1 MVIGRPPYPKS
12 RPPPEGDEKKM
23 PQRQWN
29 QYTAV
34 KEYPMMKNYLE
45 RFRTTSF
52 FNEIPGLISFFYL
65 QGQALVD
72 YVRIPVWASA
82 LDPRIHVF
90 WIQATRSGKSIAWE
104 FTGEVAD
111 LAGLNIDMFTSGT
124 DSALIG
130 SIDSVSDGEGGY
142 ELVQNEGLLG
152 GKKCLNFDEGS
163 ILLQSNPKQF
173 FSEVILYLQQA
184 MNPVGSHSNTLTKHM
199 KNGKVETESRVS
211 FWITSFPPSGVKE
224 YVLTKGLFQRVL
236 LLYRPWSD
244 DMRQMVSERR
254 MEGVFKNKLTEVDSL
269 EDIAQHFI
277 KIREKTE
284 SRLLSL
290 ANMTHQEWSE
300 LGPSGKEEVARGCM
314 HDMFSIDESVHPQL
328 MASVEEYYT
337 LVRGMDKHLSDV
349 VCSFIPNVLN
359 YTVLFAAHIAMMR
372 VERDEISADGDW
384 RVTGDDIEMATEII
398 YDIYAQLV
406 LWLESEVEVGAKA
419 AEKIARKD
427 EWANAMK
434 PCKTVEIEGKGEGW
448 VLKNDLFDRYANQL
462 GKSKPTVYKRFKD
475 VEKMF
480 RTHRVGSAVY
490 IKWKEEEA

>member
-1 MVIGRPPYPKS
+1 
-12 RPPPEGDEKKM
+12 M

-34 KEYPMMKNYLE
+34 KEYPMMKEYLE

-52 FNEIPGLISFFYL
+52 FNEVPGLISFFYL

-152 GKKCLNFDEGS
+152 GNKCLNFDEGS

-184 MNPVGSHSNTLTKHM
+184 MNTVGSHSNTLTKHM

-236 LLYRPWSD
+236 LFYRPWSD
-244 DMRQMVSERR
+244 DMRQLVSERR
-254 MEGVFKNKLTEVDSL
+254 MSGVFKNKLTEVQSL

-277 KIREKTE
+277 RIREKSE
-284 SRLLSL
+284 ARLLNI
-290 ANMTHQEWSE
+290 ANMTHQEWDA
-300 LGPSGKEEVARGCM
+300 LAPSSKEEVARGCM
-314 HDMFSIDESVHPQL
+314 QEMFTVEASFEPQI
-328 MASVEEYYT
+328 MSSVEEYYT

-359 YTVLFAAHIAMMR
+359 YTVVFATHLALMR
-372 VERDEISADGDW
+372 VERDEIPYDAEW
-384 RVTGDDIEMATEII
+384 KITGDDVEMATEIL
-398 YDIYAQLV
+398 YDIYEQLV

-419 AEKIARKD
+419 AEKVARRE
-427 EWANAMK
+427 EWLDAMK
-434 PCKTVEIEGKGEGW
+434 SLKTVEIENKGDGW
-448 VLKNDLFDRYANQL
+448 VLKNDMFQRYANKMGL
-462 GKSKPTVYKRFKD
+462 SMPSVYRRFKD
-475 VEKMF
+475 VERMF
-480 RTHRVGSAVY
+480 RTQRVGSAVY
-490 IKWKEEEA
+490 IQIKEESE

>member
-1 MVIGRPPYPKS
+1 
-12 RPPPEGDEKKM
+12 M

-34 KEYPMMKNYLE
+34 KEYPMMMEYLE

-90 WIQATRSGKSIAWE
+90 WIQPTRSGKTIAWE
-104 FTGEVAD
+104 FTGEVAE
-111 LAGLNIDMFTSGT
+111 LAGLNTDMFTSGT

-130 SIDSVSDGEGGY
+130 SIDATPDGSGGY
-142 ELVQNEGLLG
+142 EITQNEGLLA

-254 MEGVFKNKLTEVDSL
+254 MEGVFKNKLTDVQSL

-277 KIREKTE
+277 KIREKSE
-284 SRLLSL
+284 ARLLDL
-290 ANMTHQEWSE
+290 ANMTQQDWEA
-300 LGPSGKEEVARGCM
+300 LGPEGKEEVARGCM
-314 HDMFSIDESVHPQL
+314 HEMFSIDASVHPQL

-359 YTVLFAAHIAMMR
+359 YTVLFATHLALMR
-372 VERDEISADGDW
+372 VERDSIPYNAEW
-384 RVTGDDIEMATEII
+384 KVTGDDVEMATEIL
-398 YDIYAQLV
+398 YDIYEQLV

-419 AEKIARKD
+419 AEKVARKS
-427 EWANAMK
+427 EWLDAMK
-434 PCKTVEIEGKGEGW
+434 GLKTVEIENKGEGW
-448 VLKNDLFDRYANQL
+448 VLKNDMFQRYANKL
-462 GKSKPTVYKRFKD
+462 GLSMPSVYRRYKD
-475 VEKMF
+475 VERMF
-480 RTHRVGSAVY
+480 RTQKVGSAVY
-490 IKWKEEEA
+490 IKFKEEEQ

>member
-1 MVIGRPPYPKS
+1 
-12 RPPPEGDEKKM
+12 M
-23 PQRQWN
+23 PQRIWN

-34 KEYPMMKNYLE
+34 KEYPMMKEYLA
-45 RFRTTSF
+45 RFRTPSF
-52 FNEIPGLISFFYL
+52 FNEVPGLISFFYL

-82 LDPRIHVF
+82 IDPRIHVF
-90 WIQATRSGKSIAWE
+90 WIQPTRSGKTIAWE
-104 FTGEVAD
+104 FTGEVAE
-111 LAGLNIDMFTSGT
+111 LAGLDTDMFTSGT

-142 ELVQNEGLLG
+142 ETIEKPGLLA

-184 MNPVGSHSNTLTKHM
+184 MNTVGSHSNTLTKHM

-244 DMRQMVSERR
+244 EMRQMVSERR
-254 MEGVFKNKLTEVDSL
+254 MSGVFQNKLTEVQSL

-284 SRLLSL
+284 ARLLGL
-290 ANMTHQEWSE
+290 ANMTHQEWDG
-300 LGPSGKEEVARGCM
+300 LAPSSKEEIARSCM
-314 HDMFSIDESVHPQL
+314 FDMFTIDPSFEPQV
-328 MASVEEYYT
+328 MAAVDEYYT

-359 YTVLFAAHIAMMR
+359 YTVLFATHLAMMR
-372 VERDEISADGDW
+372 VVRDDISHDGEW
-384 RVTGDDIEMATEII
+384 LVTGDDVEMATEII
-398 YDIYAQLV
+398 YDIYEQLV

-427 EWANAMK
+427 EWMNAMK
-434 PCKTVEIEGKGEGW
+434 GCKMVDVEGKGGGW
-448 VLKNDLFDRYANQL
+448 VLKNDLFEKYGSQL
-462 GKSKPTVYKRFKD
+462 GKSKPTVYRRFQD
-475 VEKMF
+475 VAQMF
-480 RTHRVGSAVY
+480 RTHKVGNAAYV
-490 IKWKEEEA
+490 KMKEE

>member
-1 MVIGRPPYPKS
+1 
-12 RPPPEGDEKKM
+12 M
-23 PQRQWN
+23 PQRMWN

-34 KEYPMMKNYLE
+34 KEYPMMKEYLE

-52 FNEIPGLISFFYL
+52 FNEVPGLISFFYL

-90 WIQATRSGKSIAWE
+90 WIQPTRSGKTIAWE
-104 FTGEVAD
+104 FTGEVAKK
-111 LAGLNIDMFTSGT
+111 AGLNTDMFTSGT

-130 SIDSVSDGEGGY
+130 SIDSVSDGDGGY
-142 ELVQNEGLLG
+142 ETVEKEGLLG

-244 DMRQMVSERR
+244 EMRQMVSERR
-254 MEGVFKNKLTEVDSL
+254 MAGVFKNKLTDVESVDDIALHFSGIAERTRQRL
-269 EDIAQHFI
+269 LLLSNTTDEEWDALPPAGKEDIA
-277 KIREKTE
+277 R
-284 SRLLSL
+284 
-290 ANMTHQEWSE
+290 A
-300 LGPSGKEEVARGCM
+300 CM
-314 HDMFSIDESVHPQL
+314 HEMFTIDPSFEPQIL
-328 MASVEEYYT
+328 SSVEEYYT
-337 LVRGMDKHLSDV
+337 LVRGMEKHLSDV
-349 VCSFIPNVLN
+349 VCSFIPNILN
-359 YTVLFAAHIAMMR
+359 YTVLFATHLALMR
-372 VERDEISADGDW
+372 VMRDDIPHDAEW
-384 RVTGDDIEMATEII
+384 TVTGDDVEVATEML
-398 YDIYAQLV
+398 YDIYEQLV

-419 AEKIARKD
+419 AEKVARRD
-427 EWANAMK
+427 EWSNALK
-434 PCKTVEIEGKGEGW
+434 ACKTTEIEGKGEGW
-448 VLKNDLFDRYANQL
+448 VLKNSLFERYANQL

-475 VEKMF
+475 VEGLF
-480 RTHRVGSAVY
+480 NTYRVANAVY
-490 IKWKEEEA
+490 VRFKEE

>member
-1 MVIGRPPYPKS
+1 
-12 RPPPEGDEKKM
+12 M
-23 PQRQWN
+23 PQRIWN

-34 KEYPMMKNYLE
+34 KEYPVMKDYLE

-82 LDPRIHVF
+82 LDPRIHTF

-104 FTGEVAD
+104 FTGEVAE
-111 LAGLNIDMFTSGT
+111 LAGLDIDMFTSGT

-130 SIDSVSDGEGGY
+130 SIDSVSNGDGGY

-211 FWITSFPPSGVKE
+211 LWITSFPPSGVKE

-236 LLYRPWSD
+236 LIYRPWSD
-244 DMRQMVSERR
+244 NMRQMVSEQR
-254 MEGVFKNKLTEVDSL
+254 MSGVFQNKLTEVQSL

-284 SRLLSL
+284 ARLLSL
-290 ANMTHQEWSE
+290 ANMTHQEWE
-300 LGPSGKEEVARGCM
+300 ALAPSSKEEVARACM
-314 HDMFSIDESVHPQL
+314 HDMFNVDESVHPQL
-328 MASVEEYYT
+328 MSSVDEYYT

-349 VCSFIPNVLN
+349 VCSFIPNILN
-359 YTVLFAAHIAMMR
+359 YTVLFAAHLAMIR
-372 VERDEISADGDW
+372 VERDNIPFDGDW
-384 RVTGDDIEMATEII
+384 VVTGDDVEMATEIL
-398 YDIYAQLV
+398 YDIYEQLV
-406 LWLESEVEVGAKA
+406 LWLESEVEVGAGA
-419 AEKIARKD
+419 AEKIARRD
-427 EWANAMK
+427 EWMNAMK
-434 PCKTVEIEGKGEGW
+434 VCTSVDIEGKGSGW
-448 VLKNDLFDRYANQL
+448 VLKNDMFDRYANQL
-462 GKSKPTVYKRFKD
+462 GKSKPTVYRRYQD
-475 VEKMF
+475 AAHMF
-480 RTHRVGSAVY
+480 RTHKVGNAAYV
-490 IKWKEEEA
+490 KMKEE

>member
-1 MVIGRPPYPKS
+1 
-12 RPPPEGDEKKM
+12 M

-34 KEYPMMKNYLE
+34 KEYPTMKNYLE

-52 FNEIPGLISFFYL
+52 FNEVPGLISFFYL

-72 YVRIPVWASA
+72 TVRIPVWASA

-90 WIQATRSGKSIAWE
+90 WIQPTRSGKTIAWE
-104 FTGEVAD
+104 FTGEVAEK
-111 LAGLNIDMFTSGT
+111 AGLNIDMFTSGT

-142 ELVQNEGLLG
+142 ETVEKPGLLA

-184 MNPVGSHSNTLTKHM
+184 MNPVGSHSNKLTKHM

-254 MEGVFKNKLTEVDSL
+254 MSGVFKNKLTEVQSL
-269 EDIAQHFI
+269 DDIAEHFI
-277 KIREKTE
+277 KVREL
-284 SRLLSL
+284 SLARLLSL
-290 ANMTHQEWSE
+290 SNMSNQTWEQ
-300 LGPSGKEEVARGCM
+300 LTPSAMEDVARGCM
-314 HDMFSIDESVHPQL
+314 NDMFTVTPDFEPQL
-328 MASVEEYYT
+328 LASVDEYYT
-337 LVRGMDKHLSDV
+337 LVRGMEKHLSDV
-349 VCSFIPNVLN
+349 VCSFIPNILN
-359 YTVLFAAHIAMMR
+359 YTVLFATHLAMMR
-372 VERDEISADGDW
+372 VVRDNLSAQDDW
-384 RVTGDDIEMATEII
+384 TVTGNDVEMATEIL
-398 YDIYAQLV
+398 YDIYEQLV

-419 AEKIARKD
+419 AEKIARRD
-427 EWANAMK
+427 EWSNAFK
-434 PCKTVEIEGKGEGW
+434 ACKTIEIEGKGDGW
-448 VLKNDLFDRYANQL
+448 VLKNELFDRYANQL
-462 GKSKPTVYKRFKD
+462 GKSKPTVYNRYKD
-475 VEKMF
+475 VEGLFSTF
-480 RTHRVGSAVY
+480 RISHAVY
-490 IKWKEEEA
+490 VKFKED